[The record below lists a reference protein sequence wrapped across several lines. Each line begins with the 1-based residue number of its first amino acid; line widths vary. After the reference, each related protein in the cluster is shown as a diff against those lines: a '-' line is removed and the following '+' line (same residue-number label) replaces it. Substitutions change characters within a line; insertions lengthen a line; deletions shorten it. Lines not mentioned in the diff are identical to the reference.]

1 MAEGHTAD
9 RPDLAQGIA
18 RADLSDGATLA
29 CDVDNEPVL
38 LARPGEEIFAVGSV
52 YANYDRPLVSGLA
65 VGDRN

>member
-1 MAEGHTAD
+1 MAEGHTPD

-38 LARPGEEIFAVGSV
+38 LARARVKRYSPS
-52 YANYDRPLVSGLA
+52 DRSTRTTTGRSLA
-65 VGDRN
+65 ALR